1 MSMFEMSFD
10 DETFDLI
17 WAEGSIYI
25 AGFVRGSE
33 IETSAEEGGYI
44 VCSEISW
51 LKENPS
57 EESKVS
63 GMPDMRI

>member
-25 AGFVRGSE
+25 AGFVRGIRDWKRLLKKGDIS
-33 IETSAEEGGYI
+33 SAA
-44 VCSEISW
+44 
-51 LKENPS
+51 K
-57 EESKVS
+57 
-63 GMPDMRI
+63 